1 MHFDSFSLITLL
13 YKLFS
18 FLKDLF
24 ILAMLGH
31 CWEGFSMVVLSGSY
45 PLIVMRALLITVT
58 SLVARA
64 WALSAWASVA
74 AVPRL

>member
-58 SLVARA
+58 SLVAGLGLLAR
-64 WALSAWASVA
+64 ASVA